1 MPLRNGNGPSFRAY
15 RAYRMPHRRGRLS
28 RRPGSAGKLG
38 TTAGVLTAIFIT
50 FGIFAGSAMAA
61 FFGYFAADL
70 PAAHELAT
78 VPIPLSTYLYDR
90 TGEHLLYTLEEQRRE
105 LVTLKEVPL
114 LMQNAT
120 IAIEDHSFWSNPGI
134 DPGGIV
140 RAFQVNLARGS
151 VAQGGSTIT
160 QQLIKTRLLG
170 DEPTVTRKIKEAI
183 LAIEAT
189 RTFSKQEI
197 LEMYLSQIFY
207 GNQSYGLKSAAKTYF
222 GVADLNTLTLGQ
234 MALLA
239 GLPQAPSD
247 YDPVQ
252 NPVAAAARRALVLDA
267 MVEYGFV
274 TQEQADAAKAEP
286 IKVTPAQTS
295 LYAPHFT
302 FRAREQLINLL
313 GEKASYRGGYRV
325 YTTLD
330 YNMQQLA
337 EKQVTDHVNGLKFAN
352 VGNAALITLDPTTG
366 EILAYVGSKD
376 YYDHSPKVQGD
387 YDVAGIGLRQPGS
400 TFKLFTYLTG
410 MLKGGMTA
418 STVLNDIEFSMPD
431 GSGKAYAPKDA
442 TKEQHGPT
450 TIRQALRE
458 SLNLPALNVTRMVG
472 VDAIIDTIHQLGINR
487 EFDRSRLGL
496 SFGIGAGEMRL
507 LDMASAYQVVA
518 NYGRRIEPT
527 FISKIID
534 SSGKLVV
541 DYTNKPES
549 KQVIDERYAW
559 VMTNI
564 LKDNTDPVHGSFVF
578 GPFTTIGRPAA
589 LKTGTTDNLQDVLAI
604 GYTPTRLTAIWMGN
618 SDNTEMNGISSA
630 LGPGILWRD
639 YMKIVTGGLPPDDF
653 KRPAGIVDKVVCVNP
668 ALTGGNGSGLLP
680 GPNCPSNYRWTESY
694 VQGTEPTSD
703 DRNVYLTGGCYKIN
717 IPFSDWSGAIGK
729 WAGIANAGGF
739 SYGRFNW
746 NICGYAAQP
755 SGSPSGSPGG
765 PSPTPPQPG
774 QSGPP
779 RPTPQPT
786 PPPKPTDKN
795 QP

>member
-1 MPLRNGNGPSFRAY
+1 MSLGNGNGPGFHAY
-15 RAYRMPHRRGRLS
+15 RAYRMPHRHGRLS
-28 RRPGSAGKLG
+28 RRPSAAGKLS
-38 TTAGVLTAIFIT
+38 TTAGVLSAILIT
-50 FGIFAGSAMAA
+50 FGVFAGTAAAA

-70 PAAHELAT
+70 PAAHDLAT
-78 VPIPLSTYLYDR
+78 VPVPLSTYIYDR

-105 LVTLKEVPL
+105 LVKLNEVPQR
-114 LMQNAT
+114 MQDAT

-134 DPGGIV
+134 DPAGIV
-140 RAFQVNLARGS
+140 RAFQVNMARGGVS
-151 VAQGGSTIT
+151 QGGSTIT

-207 GNQSYGLKSAAKTYF
+207 GNQAYGLKAAAKTYF
-222 GVADLNTLTLGQ
+222 GIADLNQLTLGQ

-252 NPVAAAARRALVLDA
+252 NPTAAATRRGLVLDA
-267 MVEYGFV
+267 MVEYGFIS
-274 TQEQADAAKAEP
+274 QAQADSARAEP

-313 GEKASYRGGYRV
+313 GEKAAYRGGYRV

-337 EKQVTDHVNGLKFAN
+337 EKEVRDHVDGLKFAH
-352 VGNAALITLDPTTG
+352 VGNAALITMDPTTG

-376 YYDHSPKVQGD
+376 YYDHSPQVQGD
-387 YDVAGIGLRQPGS
+387 YDVAGIGYRQPGS

-410 MLKGGMTA
+410 MLKAGMTA
-418 STVLNDIEFSMPD
+418 STVLNDIEFNSPD
-431 GSGKAYAPKDA
+431 GSGKTYSPKDA

-472 VDAIIDTIHQLGINR
+472 VSAIIDTVHQLGINR
-487 EFDRSRLGL
+487 DWDQTRLGL

-527 FISKIID
+527 FISKILD
-534 SSGKLVV
+534 STGTVV
-541 DYTNKPES
+541 KDYTKAET

-559 VMTNI
+559 IMTNI

-618 SDNTEMNGISSA
+618 SDNSQMFGISSA

-639 YMKIVTGGLPPDDF
+639 YMKTVVGALPPDGF
-653 KRPAGIVDKVVCVNP
+653 KRPAGIVDRVVCVNP

-680 GPNCPSNYRWTESY
+680 GPNCPSNFRWTEQY
-694 VQGTEPTSD
+694 VQGTEPTMD
-703 DRNVYLTGGCYKIN
+703 DRNVYLPGCYKITV
-717 IPFSDWSGAIGK
+717 PFSDWASDIAK
-729 WAGIANAGGF
+729 WAGAANGGAF

-746 NICGYAAQP
+746 NICGYAPKP
-755 SGSPSGSPGG
+755 SGSPSGSPN
-765 PSPTPPQPG
+765 PNSSPTPP
-774 QSGPP
+774 GPP
-779 RPTPQPT
+779 GPPQPQPT
-786 PPPKPTDKN
+786 PPSPPTNTKKP
-795 QP
+795 

>member
-15 RAYRMPHRRGRLS
+15 RAYRMPNRRGRMS
-28 RRPGSAGKLG
+28 RRPGAGAKLG
-38 TTAGVLTAIFIT
+38 ATAGVLTAILIT
-50 FGIFAGSAMAA
+50 FGIFAGTAAAA

-70 PAAHELAT
+70 PAAHDLAT
-78 VPIPLSTYLYDR
+78 VPVALSTYIYDR
-90 TGEHLLYTLEEQRRE
+90 TGEHLLYTLEDQRRE
-105 LVTLKEVPL
+105 LVTLPEVPL
-114 LMQNAT
+114 LMQDAT
-120 IAIEDHSFWSNPGI
+120 IAIEDHSFWTNPGI
-134 DPGGIV
+134 DLGGII
-140 RAFQVNLARGS
+140 RALQVNLAAGS
-151 VAQGGSTIT
+151 VSQGGSTIT

-170 DEPTVTRKIKEAI
+170 DEPTITRKIKEAI
-183 LAIEAT
+183 LAVEAT
-189 RTFSKQEI
+189 RTFSKQQI

-207 GNQSYGLKSAAKTYF
+207 GNQAYGLKAAAKTYF
-222 GVADLNTLTLGQ
+222 GVADLNQLTLGQ

-252 NPVAAAARRALVLDA
+252 NPTAAAARRALVLDA
-267 MVEYGFV
+267 MVEYAYI
-274 TQEQADAAKAEP
+274 TQAQADAANAEP
-286 IKVTPAQTS
+286 IKVTPAATS

-313 GEKASYRGGYRV
+313 GEKAAYRGGYRV

-330 YNMQQLA
+330 WNMQQLA

-352 VGNAALITLDPTTG
+352 VNNAALITMDPTTG

-376 YYDHSPKVQGD
+376 YYDHSAKVQGD
-387 YDVAGIGLRQPGS
+387 YDVAGIALRQPGS

-418 STVLNDIEFSMPD
+418 STVLNDIQFNMSD
-431 GSGKAYAPKDA
+431 GSGTTYSPKDA

-472 VDAIIDTIHQLGINR
+472 VPAIIDTIHQLGINR
-487 EFDRSRLGL
+487 DFDLSRLGI

-507 LDMASAYQVVA
+507 IDMASAYQVVA

-527 FISKIID
+527 FISKIVD
-534 SSGKLVV
+534 SSGNVV
-541 DYTNKPES
+541 KDYTTKPES

-578 GPFTTIGRPAA
+578 GPFTSIGRPAA

-618 SDNTEMNGISSA
+618 SDNSEMNGISSA

-639 YMKIVTGGLPPDDF
+639 YMKIVTGALPPDGWA
-653 KRPAGIVDKVVCVNP
+653 RPAGIVDRVVCVNP

-680 GPNCPSNYRWTESY
+680 GPNCPSSFRWTESY
-694 VQGTEPTSD
+694 VQGTEPTID
-703 DRNVYLTGGCYKIN
+703 DRNVYLPGGCYKIS
-717 IPFSDWSGAIGK
+717 IPFSDWAADIGK
-729 WAGIANAGGF
+729 WASAANGGAYN
-739 SYGRFNW
+739 YGRFNW
-746 NICGYAAQP
+746 NICGYSAP
-755 SGSPSGSPGG
+755 KPSGSPGPSG
-765 PSPTPPQPG
+765 GPGAPSPTPPK
-774 QSGPP
+774 PP
-779 RPTPQPT
+779 PPT
-786 PPPKPTDKN
+786 PPKPTKK
-795 QP
+795 P

>member
-1 MPLRNGNGPSFRAY
+1 MTQRNGNGVRPGRAY

-28 RRPGSAGKLG
+28 RRPSAAGKLG
-38 TTAGVLTAIFIT
+38 TTAGILTAILIT
-50 FGIFAGSAMAA
+50 FGIFVGTAAAA

-78 VPIPLSTYLYDR
+78 APVSLSTYIYDR
-90 TGEHLLYTLEEQRRE
+90 TGEHLLYTLEDERRE
-105 LVTLKEVPL
+105 LVKLDEVPL
-114 LMQNAT
+114 LMQEAT

-134 DPGGIV
+134 DFGGIV
-140 RAFQVNLARGS
+140 RALEVNLARGS

-183 LAIEAT
+183 LAIEAA
-189 RTFSKQEI
+189 RTFSKRQI

-207 GNQSYGLKSAAKTYF
+207 GNQAYGLKAAAKTYF
-222 GVADLNTLTLGQ
+222 GVADLNQLTLGQ

-239 GLPQAPSD
+239 GLPQAPSEF
-247 YDPVQ
+247 DPVQ
-252 NPVAAAARRALVLDA
+252 NPAAATARRTLVLQA
-267 MVEYGFV
+267 MVDEGYV
-274 TQEQADAAKAEP
+274 TQTQADKANAEA
-286 IKVTPAQTS
+286 IKVTPAKTS
-295 LYAPHFT
+295 LYAPHYT

-313 GEKASYRGGYRV
+313 GEKAAYRGGYRV

-330 YNMQQLA
+330 FNMQQLA
-337 EKQVTDHVNGLKFAN
+337 EKEVKDHVDGLKFAN
-352 VGNAALITLDPTTG
+352 VGNAALITMDPTTG

-418 STVLNDIEFSMPD
+418 STVLNDVEFSMPD
-431 GSGKAYAPKDA
+431 GSGTRYAPKDA
-442 TKEQHGPT
+442 TREQHGPT
-450 TIRQALRE
+450 TLRQSLRE

-496 SFGIGAGEMRL
+496 SFGIGAAEMRL
-507 LDMASAYQVVA
+507 IDMASAYQVVA

-527 FISKIID
+527 FILKIVD
-534 SSGKLVV
+534 SNGKVV
-541 DYTNKPES
+541 NDFTKPEA

-578 GPFTTIGRPAA
+578 GPFTSIGRPAA

-618 SDNTEMNGISSA
+618 SDNTQMSGISSA

-639 YMKIVTGGLPPDDF
+639 YMKTVVGLLPPDEF
-653 KRPAGIVDKVVCVNP
+653 KRPAGIVDRVVCVNP
-668 ALTGGNGSGLLP
+668 ALIGGNGSGKLP
-680 GPNCPSNYRWTESY
+680 GPNCPSNFRWTEQY

-703 DRNVYLTGGCYKIN
+703 DRDVYLAGGCYKIA
-717 IPFSDWSGAIGK
+717 IPFADWAGDIAK
-729 WAGIANAGGF
+729 WAGAANGGTY

-746 NICGYAAQP
+746 NICGYAKPSASP
-755 SGSPSGSPGG
+755 SGSPS
-765 PSPTPPQPG
+765 PSPTPPGPPVPQPT
-774 QSGPP
+774 P
-779 RPTPQPT
+779 RPTPT
-786 PPPKPTDKN
+786 KKP
-795 QP
+795 

>member
-1 MPLRNGNGPSFRAY
+1 MARAVHRLPAPMATPGITPGRAY
-15 RAYRMPHRRGRLS
+15 RAYRYPHVKGRMS
-28 RRPGSAGKLG
+28 RRVNVGRRVGPFAGALSGLFIAGAAFLG
-38 TTAGVLTAIFIT
+38 TAV
-50 FGIFAGSAMAA
+50 AA
-61 FFGYFAADL
+61 TVGYFAADL
-70 PAAHELAT
+70 PAAHDLAT
-78 VPIPLSTYLYDR
+78 VPVPLSTFIYDR
-90 TGEHLLYTLEEQRRE
+90 TGEHLLYTLEDERRE
-105 LVTLKEVPL
+105 LVELGQVPEK
-114 LMQNAT
+114 MQQAT
-120 IAIEDHSFWSNPGI
+120 ISIEDKTFWSNPGI
-134 DPGGIV
+134 DVGGIV
-140 RAFQVNLARGS
+140 RAMQANSAAGTIR
-151 VAQGGSTIT
+151 QGGSTIT

-183 LAIEAT
+183 LAVEAT

-197 LEMYLSQIFY
+197 LEMYFDQIFY
-207 GNQSYGLKSAAKTYF
+207 GNQAYGVKAAARTYF
-222 GVADLNTLTLGQ
+222 GVADLNQLALGQ
-234 MALLA
+234 LALRA
-239 GLPQAPSD
+239 GLPQAPSES
-247 YDPVQ
+247 DPVQ
-252 NPVAAAARRALVLDA
+252 NPTAAAARRALVLDA

-274 TQEQADAAKAEP
+274 SQAQADAAKTEP
-286 IKVTPAQTS
+286 IKVTPAATS

-313 GEKASYRGGYRV
+313 GEKAAYRGGYRV

-337 EKQVTDHVNGLKFAN
+337 EKEVKEHVDGLKFAN
-352 VGNAALITLDPTTG
+352 VGNAALITMDPTTG

-387 YDVAGIGLRQPGS
+387 YDVAGIGVRQPGS

-418 STVLNDIEFSMPD
+418 STVLNDIEFTMPD
-431 GSGKAYAPKDA
+431 GSGKSYSPKDA

-472 VDAIIDTIHQLGINR
+472 VDAIIDTVHQLGIQR
-487 EFDRSRLGL
+487 DWDRSRLGL

-507 LDMASAYQVVA
+507 IDMASAYQVVA

-527 FISKIID
+527 FISRILD
-534 SSGKLVV
+534 STGKVV
-541 DYTNKPES
+541 KDFTKPET

-559 VMTNI
+559 IMTNI

-618 SDNTEMNGISSA
+618 SDNSEMQGISSA
-630 LGPGILWRD
+630 LGPGLLWRD
-639 YMKIVTGGLPPDDF
+639 YMKTVVGALPPDDF

-680 GPNCPSNYRWTESY
+680 GPNCPSNFRWTEQY
-694 VQGTEPTSD
+694 VQGTEPTID
-703 DRNVYLTGGCYKIN
+703 DRNVYLPGGCYKVS
-717 IPFSDWSGAIGK
+717 IPFPDWTADIGK
-729 WAGIANAGGF
+729 WASAANGGA
-739 SYGRFNW
+739 Y
-746 NICGYAAQP
+746 
-755 SGSPSGSPGG
+755 
-765 PSPTPPQPG
+765 
-774 QSGPP
+774 
-779 RPTPQPT
+779 
-786 PPPKPTDKN
+786 
-795 QP
+795 

>member
-1 MPLRNGNGPSFRAY
+1 MPPRNGNGNGPTFGHAY
-15 RAYRMPHRRGRLS
+15 RAYRMPHRRGRMS
-28 RRPGSAGKLG
+28 RRPSAATRLG
-38 TTAGVLTAIFIT
+38 ATAGVLTAILIT
-50 FGIFAGSAMAA
+50 FGVFTGAA
-61 FFGYFAADL
+61 AAALFGYFAADL

-78 VPIPLSTYLYDR
+78 VPVALSTYIYDR

-105 LVTLKEVPL
+105 LVTLAEVPE
-114 LMQNAT
+114 LMQEAT
-120 IAIEDHSFWSNPGI
+120 ISIEDHTFWSNPGI
-134 DPGGIV
+134 DLGGIV
-140 RAFQVNLARGS
+140 RALQVNLARGG

-170 DEPTVTRKIKEAI
+170 DEPTITRKIKEAI
-183 LAIEAT
+183 LAVEAT
-189 RTFSKQEI
+189 RTFTKQEI

-222 GVADLNTLTLGQ
+222 GIALSQLTLGQ

-239 GLPQAPSD
+239 GLPQAPSE

-252 NPVAAAARRALVLDA
+252 NPIAAATRRALVLDA
-267 MVEYGFV
+267 MVEYGYISADQA
-274 TQEQADAAKAEP
+274 TQAKAEA

-313 GEKASYRGGYRV
+313 GEKAAYRGGYHV

-330 YNMQQLA
+330 YTMQQLA
-337 EKQVTDHVNGLKFAN
+337 EKEVKDHVDGLKFAN
-352 VGNAALITLDPTTG
+352 VGNAALITMDPTTG

-418 STVLNDIEFSMPD
+418 STVLNDIEFNMPD
-431 GSGKAYAPKDA
+431 GSGKTYSPKDA
-442 TKEQHGPT
+442 TKEQHGPV
-450 TIRQALRE
+450 TIRQSLRE

-487 EFDRSRLGL
+487 EFDRSRLGI

-507 LDMASAYQVVA
+507 IDMASAYQVVA
-518 NYGRRIEPT
+518 NHGRRIEPT
-527 FISKIID
+527 FISKIVD
-534 SSGKLVV
+534 SAGAVV
-541 DYTNKPES
+541 KDFAKPEM
-549 KQVIDERYAW
+549 KQVIDERVAW

-578 GPFTTIGRPAA
+578 GPFTSIGRPAA

-618 SDNTEMNGISSA
+618 SDNSEMNGISSA

-639 YMKIVTGGLPPDDF
+639 YMKIVTGALPPDDF
-653 KRPAGIVDKVVCVNP
+653 KRPAGIVDRVVCVNP
-668 ALTGGNGSGLLP
+668 ALTGGNGSGKLP
-680 GPNCPSNYRWTESY
+680 GPNCPAGFRWTESY

-703 DRNVYLTGGCYKIN
+703 DRDVYQASCYKIN
-717 IPFSDWSGAIGK
+717 VPFSDWAGDISK
-729 WAGIANAGGF
+729 WASAANGGAF
-739 SYGRFNW
+739 TYGRFNW
-746 NICGYAAQP
+746 NICGYPAKP
-755 SGSPSGSPGG
+755 SGSPGTSPGG
-765 PSPTPPQPG
+765 PSPTPRQPG
-774 QSGPP
+774 QGGPP
-779 RPTPQPT
+779 RPTHRPTNTRQP
-786 PPPKPTDKN
+786 
-795 QP
+795 